1 MTAIMGRNRADH
13 NEPRD
18 VHRDVARGRIPRTR
32 AERLAERDRLI
43 TAHRYM
49 YGKGGL
55 WDKGSKTLKE
65 IPIIGETAL
74 KPMKTFL
81 DTTTDLY
88 AATHDKQGHSHYTKA
103 IKDFFNL

>member
-1 MTAIMGRNRADH
+1 MTAIMGRNRADY

-18 VHRDVARGRIPRTR
+18 VHRDVARGHIPRTR

-43 TAHRYM
+43 TAHR

-74 KPMKTFL
+74 KPMTTFL

-103 IKDFFNL
+103 IKDFFNF